1 MSRTLGGEFIITDK
15 ATGVEHCIPNQFT
28 VIGMQQVLAA
38 AFQGAE
44 LTWYMGVCAIN
55 PADSLAL
62 NAINEPTEGVNGY
75 ARVELVLNSTNWP
88 IISNINGES
97 YVESRDADFIASGTY
112 DMQVNRFF
120 LTDGTY
126 VIAISSPMEEGL
138 HTVDESFSTKYR
150 LWFR

>member
-1 MSRTLGGEFIITDK
+1 MRTLSGEFIITDPE
-15 ATGVEHCIPNQFT
+15 TGVEHCIPNQFT
-28 VIGMQQVLAA
+28 VFGMQQVLYA

-44 LTWYMGVCAIN
+44 PTWYMGVCAVN

-75 ARVELVLNSTNWP
+75 ARSALILNSTNWP
-88 IISNINGES
+88 TISNINGES
-97 YVESRDADFIASGTY
+97 YVESRDVTFVATGAY
-112 DMQVNRFF
+112 DSQVNRFF

-126 VIAISSPMEEGL
+126 VIAVSSPMEEGL
-138 HTVDESFSTKYR
+138 HTVSTTFTAKYR